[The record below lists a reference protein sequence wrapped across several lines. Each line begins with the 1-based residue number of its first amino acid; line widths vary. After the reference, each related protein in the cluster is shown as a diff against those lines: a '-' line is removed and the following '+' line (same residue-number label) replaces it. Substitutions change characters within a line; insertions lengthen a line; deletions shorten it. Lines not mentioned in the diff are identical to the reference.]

1 MLDFQIKDKMV
12 YSYTYKN
19 ANYIK
24 WVIIFAYQIAYSK
37 IYHVEN
43 HFALAFF
50 FFLEYLRLYTM
61 CKNVHLLTQ
70 HFHFQNSPRQIF
82 SHRRAETDVQRPLLQ
97 HCLH

>member
-1 MLDFQIKDKMV
+1 MLDFQIYDKMV

-50 FFLEYLRLYTM
+50 FLEYFKTIYYVQKCTSTDTTFPFPEFTQTDI
-61 CKNVHLLTQ
+61 LT
-70 HFHFQNSPRQIF
+70 
-82 SHRRAETDVQRPLLQ
+82 
-97 HCLH
+97 